1 MKRPS
6 LESRLVMLQLVL
18 SASVITIFACSAL
31 WLSSRTLAREEER
44 DLASIAA
51 QVAESISREWDEEG
65 DLRRAAISALS
76 EESPLGVRIE
86 VWDEQHRPV
95 LETPPGAGPNPR
107 AEKIRVTVPLPRGK
121 GWVVATGS
129 TEPRRRAM
137 TALVGALA
145 IAAVPL
151 FLSTLAVSR
160 VLALRA
166 LRPLSSM
173 AEQAEEASRGGGTH
187 ELGSATDPAEVAT
200 LAGSFNRLLA
210 RLGAML
216 RTERHFTQDAAHEL
230 RTPLTVLS
238 GELEHAAADPTLTDG
253 HRGALRRA
261 LEQARQMS
269 ALVEALLLLRQAE
282 DEMLVRGSDDFPI
295 NLSDLARE
303 VAAELSRDHP
313 ERIGDVRITADD
325 EVLVSGRATLL
336 SAAIRNL
343 LSNAIKFTGAGMPVR
358 ILVSAGRSQ
367 NSVVV
372 EDGGPGIPPGE
383 MERIFDPF
391 YRGPEARAEKT
402 GFGLGLPLL
411 RRVALAHGGD
421 VRVGRSDLG
430 GARFELHL
438 PAWTRVPEPA

>member
-1 MKRPS
+1 MPS

-18 SASVITIFACSAL
+18 SAGVITAFACSAL

-44 DLASIAA
+44 ELAATAA
-51 QVAESISREWDEEG
+51 QVAESVSREWDEEG

-76 EESPLGVRIE
+76 EQSPVGVRIE
-86 VWDEQHRPV
+86 VLDEQHRPV
-95 LETPPGAGPNPR
+95 HGTPAGTGPGPR
-107 AEKIRVTVPLPRGK
+107 AKKIEVTLPLPRGK

-129 TEPRRRAM
+129 AEARRRAM
-137 TALVGALA
+137 TALIAALA

-160 VLALRA
+160 VLARRA
-166 LRPLSSM
+166 LRPLSRM
-173 AEQAEEASRGGGTH
+173 AEQAEEASRGGGTQA
-187 ELGSATDPAEVAT
+187 LGSATDPAEVAT

-210 RLGAML
+210 RLGTML
-216 RTERHFTQDAAHEL
+216 RMERNFTQDAAHEL

-238 GELEHAAADPTLTDG
+238 GELEHAAGDPTLTEG
-253 HRGALRRA
+253 HLGALRRA

-269 ALVEALLLLRQAE
+269 ALVEALLLLRRTD
-282 DEMLVRGSDDFPI
+282 DEMLVRGDDDFPI
-295 NLSDLARE
+295 NLSDLARD
-303 VAAELSRDHP
+303 VAAELSREHP
-313 ERIGDVRITADD
+313 ERIGDILVTADD
-325 EVLVSGRATLL
+325 EVLVPGRATLL

-343 LSNAIKFTGAGMPVR
+343 FSNAIKFSDAGMPVR
-358 ILVSAGRSQ
+358 ISVCAGRSQ
-367 NSVVV
+367 HSVVV

-383 MERIFDPF
+383 MDRIFDPF

-411 RRVALAHGGD
+411 RRVARAHGGD
-421 VRVGRSDLG
+421 VRVDRSDLG

-438 PAWTRVPEPA
+438 PTWKRAPEHV